1 MTNGEYIRREL
12 INIINNADYN
22 LLDRILGNSSEIEE
36 IDGFAVRM
44 YKRLDLYIK
53 KFTGEGD
60 IENDQLFDRLVDNW
74 YLEEYKE

>member
-22 LLDRILGNSSEIEE
+22 LLDRILWNSSEIEE
-36 IDGFAVRM
+36 IDGFAVKM

-74 YLEEYKE
+74 YLEEYTE